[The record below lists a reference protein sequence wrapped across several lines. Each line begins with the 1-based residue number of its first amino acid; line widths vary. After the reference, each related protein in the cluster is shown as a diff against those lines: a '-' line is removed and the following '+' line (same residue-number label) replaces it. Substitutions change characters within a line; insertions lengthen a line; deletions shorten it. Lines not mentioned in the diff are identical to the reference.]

1 MDKATFVGIGT
12 TTRES
17 KCNLF
22 VVADGRGSNI
32 LAGWLSKTLARWSLN
47 EVVIPEL
54 PVVTQRIKIQKRRE
68 TGRLECIYHVQPES
82 FPYGFFWVGSKG
94 IPFTKSSENYIGEKK
109 SIILKSE
116 NILNRPDIMLGDA
129 ITELG
134 SYEDNATLNNKILR
148 GYISVIYIEWKFWST
163 EIFDRSWSISCP

>member
-1 MDKATFVGIGT
+1 M
-12 TTRES
+12 
-17 KCNLF
+17 
-22 VVADGRGSNI
+22 
-32 LAGWLSKTLARWSLN
+32 
-47 EVVIPEL
+47 
-54 PVVTQRIKIQKRRE
+54 
-68 TGRLECIYHVQPES
+68 
-82 FPYGFFWVGSKG
+82 GSKG

-148 GYISVIYIEWKFWST
+148 GYISVIYMRMKVLIHR
-163 EIFDRSWSISCP
+163 DL